1 MTGAHFE
8 MKDMCRRI
16 EVMAKQRTIEFGRDP
31 TTKVLNKELRN
42 QHAINVHFL
51 KQKQEA
57 KQNYSN

>member
-1 MTGAHFE
+1 
-8 MKDMCRRI
+8 
-16 EVMAKQRTIEFGRDP
+16 MAKQRTIEFGRDP